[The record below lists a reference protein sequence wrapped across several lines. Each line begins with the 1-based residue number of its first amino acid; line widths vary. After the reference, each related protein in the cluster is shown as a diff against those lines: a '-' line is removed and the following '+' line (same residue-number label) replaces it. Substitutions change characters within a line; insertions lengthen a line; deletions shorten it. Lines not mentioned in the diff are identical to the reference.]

1 MNTGSEL
8 VSMPSMKTAGGGGLG
23 WKGGAFRSAHCF
35 DLCARVC
42 VCVCM
47 PVLYFYLSEFHTE
60 FLSLRWESEK

>member
-35 DLCARVC
+35 DLCVC
-42 VCVCM
+42 VCL